1 MQENNNIKQT
11 EEIKVGQYV
20 SIITNACSEV
30 MGLVTMIADY
40 IDNENM
46 VKKIYRIRINDNS
59 YIDFSEDMI
68 SRIKI
73 LNMNSKEY
81 LQDFQA
87 KYEIECFDDEGGVE
101 HISTIINNALIKNVW
116 EKLDDVEK
124 DKLIGNLF
132 IGNDET
138 VDLIN
143 ALDKSRHR
151 NNELHKRVTELTDE
165 RTKTCNAVIEFCQN
179 YHKATALMPQYQ
191 WACDII
197 YKFLSVDKLLKEV

>member
-1 MQENNNIKQT
+1 MQENNIKQT

-40 IDNENM
+40 INNENM

-68 SRIKI
+68 SCIEI

-124 DKLIGNLF
+124 CKLIENLF
-132 IGNDET
+132 IGNDDT

-143 ALDKSRHR
+143 SLDKSRKK
-151 NNELHKRVTELTDE
+151 NNELHKKVCELTNQ
-165 RTKTCNAVIEFCQN
+165 RIKTCNAVIEFQKRFDEVSN
-179 YHKATALMPQYQ
+179 LMPSYK
-191 WACDII
+191 WAYDFVYDYLGI
-197 YKFLSVDKLLKEV
+197 DKLLKEV